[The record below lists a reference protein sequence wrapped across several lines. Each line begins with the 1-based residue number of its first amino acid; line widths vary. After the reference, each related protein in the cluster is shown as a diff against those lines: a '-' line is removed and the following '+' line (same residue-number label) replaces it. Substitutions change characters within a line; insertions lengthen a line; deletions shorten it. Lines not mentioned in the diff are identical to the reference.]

1 MKITKQRLREIIKE
15 EIEEIPYDEEPTA
28 DEVTRR
34 QVRVSSV
41 ALEKALK
48 DFVTI
53 RNYEDTSV
61 DVGIPALREFVD
73 DWITEKVV
81 AVVAYIVLAYAMLY
95 LATSKKRQALYFIGA
110 IGAVSI
116 AGKLAIAKQAF
127 ILG

>member
-53 RNYEDTSV
+53 RNYESIPRMRGPEPGP
-61 DVGIPALREFVD
+61 GIPALRKFVD
-73 DWITEKVV
+73 DWITMWE
-81 AVVAYIVLAYAMLY
+81 
-95 LATSKKRQALYFIGA
+95 TGGGWQGE
-110 IGAVSI
+110 
-116 AGKLAIAKQAF
+116 
-127 ILG
+127 

>member
-73 DWITEKVV
+73 DWITMWE
-81 AVVAYIVLAYAMLY
+81 
-95 LATSKKRQALYFIGA
+95 TGGGRQGE
-110 IGAVSI
+110 
-116 AGKLAIAKQAF
+116 
-127 ILG
+127 

>member
-41 ALEKALK
+41 ALKKALK

-53 RNYEDTSV
+53 RNYEDTSG
-61 DVGIPALREFVD
+61 GIPALREFVD
-73 DWITEKVV
+73 DWITMWE
-81 AVVAYIVLAYAMLY
+81 
-95 LATSKKRQALYFIGA
+95 TGSGWQGE
-110 IGAVSI
+110 
-116 AGKLAIAKQAF
+116 
-127 ILG
+127 

>member
-73 DWITEKVV
+73 DWITMWE
-81 AVVAYIVLAYAMLY
+81 
-95 LATSKKRQALYFIGA
+95 TG
-110 IGAVSI
+110 G
-116 AGKLAIAKQAF
+116 G
-127 ILG
+127 

>member
-1 MKITKQRLREIIKE
+1 MKITKQRLKEIIKE
-15 EIEEIPYDEEPTA
+15 ELEEIPYDEEPTA

-41 ALEKALK
+41 ALKKALK

-73 DWITEKVV
+73 DWITMWE
-81 AVVAYIVLAYAMLY
+81 
-95 LATSKKRQALYFIGA
+95 TGSGWQGE
-110 IGAVSI
+110 
-116 AGKLAIAKQAF
+116 
-127 ILG
+127 

>member
-53 RNYEDTSV
+53 RNYEATSV

-73 DWITEKVV
+73 DWITMWE
-81 AVVAYIVLAYAMLY
+81 
-95 LATSKKRQALYFIGA
+95 TGGGWQGE
-110 IGAVSI
+110 
-116 AGKLAIAKQAF
+116 
-127 ILG
+127 

>member
-53 RNYEDTSV
+53 RNYESIPGTGAEPGP
-61 DVGIPALREFVD
+61 GIPALREFVD
-73 DWITEKVV
+73 DWITMWERG
-81 AVVAYIVLAYAMLY
+81 
-95 LATSKKRQALYFIGA
+95 SGGQRE
-110 IGAVSI
+110 
-116 AGKLAIAKQAF
+116 
-127 ILG
+127 

>member
-1 MKITKQRLREIIKE
+1 MKITKQRLKEIIKE
-15 EIEEIPYDEEPTA
+15 ELEEIPYDEEPTA

-73 DWITEKVV
+73 DWITMWE
-81 AVVAYIVLAYAMLY
+81 
-95 LATSKKRQALYFIGA
+95 TGGGWQGE
-110 IGAVSI
+110 
-116 AGKLAIAKQAF
+116 
-127 ILG
+127 

>member
-41 ALEKALK
+41 ALKKALK

-73 DWITEKVV
+73 DWITMWE
-81 AVVAYIVLAYAMLY
+81 
-95 LATSKKRQALYFIGA
+95 TGGGWQGE
-110 IGAVSI
+110 
-116 AGKLAIAKQAF
+116 
-127 ILG
+127 

>member
-41 ALEKALK
+41 ALKKALK

-61 DVGIPALREFVD
+61 DAGIPALREFVD
-73 DWITEKVV
+73 DWITMGE
-81 AVVAYIVLAYAMLY
+81 
-95 LATSKKRQALYFIGA
+95 TGSGWQGE
-110 IGAVSI
+110 
-116 AGKLAIAKQAF
+116 
-127 ILG
+127 

>member
-73 DWITEKVV
+73 DWITMWE
-81 AVVAYIVLAYAMLY
+81 
-95 LATSKKRQALYFIGA
+95 TGGGWQGE
-110 IGAVSI
+110 
-116 AGKLAIAKQAF
+116 
-127 ILG
+127 